1 MSGTKFAKAKEINI
15 LIVRLS
21 AIGDVIHTLPALN
34 AIRNRYPGAR
44 ITWLVE
50 EAAADFIVGHQ
61 ALDRV
66 IISRRKKWVKGI
78 FSKAY
83 LKNLRELFSFLK
95 ELRDTQYDL
104 IINFQTLFKSG
115 ILVAL
120 ANGKRKAGYGKGMEH
135 MEHSYI
141 FLNERIKPVDMDNH
155 AILRSLMLIESLGI
169 KSKEIQYNLP
179 VFSADRT
186 KAAELLQ
193 AHEINGAKPVI
204 AINPVAKWK
213 TKLWYNDKFAELA
226 DRLSMKYGARIIFTG
241 NKDDLSVIEDI
252 ISRMHAKAANLAG
265 KTTLKMLAAI
275 FEQADLVIST
285 DTGPM
290 HVAAATGTPVI
301 AIFGP
306 TAPWRTGPFGSIHKI
321 VRANVGCSPCFKRK
335 CVSMECMKKI
345 SVNQVMESIFI

>member
-1 MSGTKFAKAKEINI
+1 M
-15 LIVRLS
+15 
-21 AIGDVIHTLPALN
+21 
-34 AIRNRYPGAR
+34 
-44 ITWLVE
+44 E
-50 EAAADFIVGHQ
+50 EAAADFVVGHQ
-61 ALDRV
+61 AIDRV
-66 IISRRKKWVKGI
+66 IISRRKKWIKGI
-78 FSKAY
+78 FSRAY
-83 LKNLRELFSFLK
+83 LKNLRKIFSFLK
-95 ELRDTQYDL
+95 QLRDTKYDL

-120 ANGKRKAGYGKGMEH
+120 AKGERKAGYGKGMEH

-141 FLNERIKPVDMDNH
+141 FLNERIRPVDMENH

-169 KSKEIQYNLP
+169 KSKEIKYNLP
-179 VFSADRT
+179 VFSTDRI

-193 AHEINGAKPVI
+193 ANSIRGSKPVI
-204 AINPVAKWK
+204 AINPVAKWQ

-241 NKDDLSVIEDI
+241 SKDDLSVIEDI
-252 ISRMHAKAANLAG
+252 ISRMQTKTVNLAG

-275 FEQADLVIST
+275 FELADLVVST

-290 HVAAATGTPVI
+290 HVAAAAETPVV

-321 VRANVGCSPCFKRK
+321 VRADVECSPCFKRK
-335 CVSMECMKKI
+335 CSSMECMKKI

>member
-1 MSGTKFAKAKEINI
+1 M
-15 LIVRLS
+15 
-21 AIGDVIHTLPALN
+21 PALN
-34 AIRNRYPGAR
+34 AIRNRYPGAM

-50 EAAADFIVGHQ
+50 EAAADFVVGHQ

-66 IISRRKKWVKGI
+66 IISKRKKWIKGI
-78 FSKAY
+78 FSQAY

-115 ILVAL
+115 ILAAL
-120 ANGKRKAGYGKGMEH
+120 AKGKRKAGYGRGMEH
-135 MEHSYI
+135 MEYSYI
-141 FLNERIKPVDMDNH
+141 FLNERIRPVNMNNH

-169 KSKEIQYNLP
+169 KTKEIKYNLP
-179 VFSADRT
+179 VFSTDRI
-186 KAAELLQ
+186 KAGELLQ
-193 AHEINGAKPVI
+193 ASGIRGSEPVI

-213 TKLWYNDKFAELA
+213 TKLWYNDNFAELA
-226 DRLSMKYGARIIFTG
+226 DRLSIKYGAKIIFTG
-241 NKDDLSVIEDI
+241 SKDDISVIEDI
-252 ISRMHAKAANLAG
+252 ISRMHTKAASLAG
-265 KTTLKMLAAI
+265 KTTLKILAAI
-275 FEQADLVIST
+275 FEMVDLVVST

-290 HVAAATGTPVI
+290 HVAAATETPVV

-321 VRANVGCSPCFKRK
+321 VRADVECSPCFKRK
-335 CVSMECMKKI
+335 CSSMECMRKI